1 MFSYKSMLN
10 NLPKGWKTQKIS
22 ELGTVT
28 SGGTPS
34 RVVTSFWQGDT
45 PWLTPGEV
53 SKHNGKY
60 LSTTT
65 EYITESG
72 LRSSG
77 ANLLPTGSLLVT
89 SRATLGARVINAAP
103 MATNQGFKSIIFK
116 TPEDAEYYFHFFS
129 LLKSELERRA
139 SGTTFLEISGTEFSD
154 IDLPVPPENERNKI
168 NEVLDI
174 LNAQIRETEAI
185 INKLQ
190 LVKKGLLHDLL
201 ARGVDENG
209 ELRPNYQDAPELYKP
224 SALGWIPID
233 WDCLQ
238 LEELSEQIVDCPHST
253 PKFSNEG
260 HLVARTMHIKNGTF
274 LDKEASRVS
283 EEEYKVRTSRLEPK
297 AGDIIFTREAP
308 VGEAFVIP
316 EGMKICLGQRV
327 MIIRTKEKV
336 LDSYFLLYQIY
347 SELMNQRFN
356 LLTAG
361 TTTPHLNVSDVK
373 ELLILKP
380 SFKEQQLHKDYLE
393 VYSLRE
399 RHELATLHKLKLKKS
414 GLMDD
419 LLTGKKRATDLLKQK
434 QAS

>member
-1 MFSYKSMLN
+1 MSDLRYIKLGQLARGFRGVSYTPDQLLEHSTESTYTLLRSNNISGGFLNFTKTQIVPAVVVNEEQVLQSGDVAVCMSNGSKALVGKTAAYKDVNGRYTVGAFCSIFRAFNTEDSSFLAHIFQSNSFRKHIDLILAGSAIN
-10 NLPKGWKTQKIS
+10 NLRNRDIEEY
-22 ELGTVT
+22 ELVD
-28 SGGTPS
+28 
-34 RVVTSFWQGDT
+34 F
-45 PWLTPGEV
+45 
-53 SKHNGKY
+53 
-60 LSTTT
+60 
-65 EYITESG
+65 
-72 LRSSG
+72 
-77 ANLLPTGSLLVT
+77 
-89 SRATLGARVINAAP
+89 AP
-103 MATNQGFKSIIFK
+103 
-116 TPEDAEYYFHFFS
+116 
-129 LLKSELERRA
+129 
-139 SGTTFLEISGTEFSD
+139 
-154 IDLPVPPENERNKI
+154 NERLKLAEI
-168 NEVLDI
+168 LDT
-174 LNAQIRETEAI
+174 LETQIRKTEAI

-190 LVKKGLLHDLL
+190 QVKKGLLHDLL
-201 ARGVDENG
+201 TRGVDENG

-224 SALGWIPID
+224 SELGWIPKD

-283 EEEYKVRTSRLEPK
+283 EDEYKVRISRLEPK

-336 LDSYFLLYQIY
+336 LDSYFLLYQFY

-393 VYSLRE
+393 VYSLKQ
-399 RHELATLHKLKLKKS
+399 RHELATLNKLKLKKS

-419 LLTGKKRATDLLKQK
+419 LLTGKKRVSEILNQQ